1 MSDILNK
8 LQPIVITGPQIL
20 FNSVPQSWNPSGTFY
35 RNNTGYVALRLQ
47 LSQTVH

>member
-8 LQPIVITGPQIL
+8 LQPIFIAGPQIL
-20 FNSVPQSWNPSGTFY
+20 FNSVPQSWSPSDTFY

-47 LSQTVH
+47 FSQAIH